1 MTPKIRTQWQKY
13 SLAKWKMPYKYAAS
27 INVSL
32 FWGTDKGNQAFDT
45 CLLSSSAEKSLT
57 APVEQGLQHIGGR
70 DDQESLKSKGR
81 STKEGVG
88 QKHEELWEWKLYT
101 PQIIASAERT
111 REHIKVSGTTLFRE
125 FPMALK
131 THMANRVSKKD
142 RVHGFCY
149 GPSYG
154 LGPCVRE

>member
-1 MTPKIRTQWQKY
+1 MQCLLMYHSSEGQTVKE
-13 SLAKWKMPYKYAAS
+13 
-27 INVSL
+27 NH
-32 FWGTDKGNQAFDT
+32 AFDT

-81 STKEGVG
+81 STKEGVD
-88 QKHEELWEWKLYT
+88 QKHEELREWEPYT
-101 PQIIASAERT
+101 PQIIASVERT
-111 REHIKVSGTTLFRE
+111 REHIKVSGTTLFCE
-125 FPMALK
+125 FPVALK
-131 THMANRVSKKD
+131 THMANRVNKKG